1 MVKKI
6 ILKNVCEGRALRIVV
21 GITMLVL
28 LMAGGAGATK
38 FIRNDATGGDCTS
51 FGTWN
56 SGTKTCTMT
65 ADLIETIQIA
75 SMLIFYIVLK

>member
-28 LMAGGAGATK
+28 LMAGG
-38 FIRNDATGGDCTS
+38 GGYQVHQ
-51 FGTWN
+51 
-56 SGTKTCTMT
+56 
-65 ADLIETIQIA
+65 E
-75 SMLIFYIVLK
+75 